1 MKLKLII
8 PMMIILTVL
17 VACSTPTTSP
27 EDVDEALPTDTESQ
41 LVVYGVAGNIT
52 ERTEND
58 DGTIVILVEGELD
71 NNGADYA
78 RGYVT
83 VNEDTVIYL
92 NEEMPMEALEE
103 GQYVHVF
110 FEGDV
115 MESDPIQATARQINI
130 VPDDLEVPEN
140 PDN

>member
-8 PMMIILTVL
+8 PMMVILAVL
-17 VACSTPTTSP
+17 VACSTPSTSP
-27 EDVDEALPTDTESQ
+27 EGAGEDSPANSGSQ

-52 ERTEND
+52 ERTVKD

-92 NEEMPMEALEE
+92 DVEMPMDALEV
-103 GQYVHVF
+103 GQHVTVF

-130 VPDDLEVPEN
+130 VPEDLEAPEN

>member
-58 DGTIVILVEGELD
+58 DGTIVILVEGELG

-130 VPDDLEVPEN
+130 VPEAPEN